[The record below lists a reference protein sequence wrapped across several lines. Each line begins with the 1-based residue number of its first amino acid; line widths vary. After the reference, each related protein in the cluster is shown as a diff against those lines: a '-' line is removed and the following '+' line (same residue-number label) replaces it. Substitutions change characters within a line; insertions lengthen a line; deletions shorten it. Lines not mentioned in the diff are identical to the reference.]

1 MMVQIDDL
9 LARLGA
15 AGPDPRL
22 EMIEAAVLEGAERA
36 RQPALSAP
44 MLAGIAALALVSGAL
59 VGAGAVR
66 RAPVD
71 PLGQGLAL
79 APSTLLERA
88 L

>member
-1 MMVQIDDL
+1 MVQIDDL
-9 LARLGA
+9 LAQLGA

-22 EMIEAAVLEGAERA
+22 ETIEAAVLQGAELA
-36 RQPALSAP
+36 RQPALSTP

-59 VGAGAVR
+59 VGGGAVR